1 MLSFGR
7 QGFSLGRRSFSFA
20 ILTGGLVLAAAACG
34 GSSGGSAAGGS
45 SSGAATSQPAAN
57 SSSAGTGGGTGTMVT
72 VSETEYKLVLS
83 TTTFK
88 PGTYTFVADDK
99 GHTTHALE
107 IEGPGI
113 SDKKTGN
120 LAPGDHQSLTVT
132 LKKGT
137 YELYCP
143 VDGHKQ
149 LGMDTHITVG

>member
-1 MLSFGR
+1 MLPSRGGDVDGRRTLSF
-7 QGFSLGRRSFSFA
+7 A
-20 ILTGGLVLAAAACG
+20 VLTGGLVLAAAACG
-34 GSSGGSAAGGS
+34 GSSGGSAGS
-45 SSGAATSQPAAN
+45 ASSPAA
-57 SSSAGTGGGTGTMVT
+57 TGGGTGTMVT
-72 VSETEYKLVLS
+72 VSETEYKLELS
-83 TTTFK
+83 TTHFT

-113 SDKKTGN
+113 EDKKTGN
-120 LAPGDHQSLTVT
+120 LAPGSHQSLTVT
-132 LKKGT
+132 LQKGT